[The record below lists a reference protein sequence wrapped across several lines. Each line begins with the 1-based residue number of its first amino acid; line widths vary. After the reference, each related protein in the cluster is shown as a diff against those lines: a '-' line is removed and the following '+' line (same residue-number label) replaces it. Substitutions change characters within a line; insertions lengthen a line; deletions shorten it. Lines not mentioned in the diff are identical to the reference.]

1 MSVGSDGLYAEPFL
15 VLEPGRHTAAI
26 KRLDADREGRF
37 LVTASDDKTVRVWAA
52 EDGRLLRTLRLPA
65 GPGNVGKAYAAAISP
80 DGALVA
86 AGGWTRRPAPT
97 SVYLFE
103 RASGR
108 LLRRVGGLPNVV
120 NHLAFSPD
128 GTRLAATL
136 GGGEGVR
143 LIDPAAGR
151 VVAADEGYGG
161 ESYGAA
167 FDAAGRLATTSCDG
181 KVRLYDPGLRLLRA
195 AEAPG
200 GKRPYGI
207 AFSPDGRRL
216 AVGYDDTTA
225 VDVLDAGTL
234 GRLFA
239 ADTEGVDNGKLS
251 SVAWSADGGSLYAAG
266 RWQVGGEFRLR
277 RWPEGGRGAPVDLPL
292 SRSTVMALRG
302 LPGGRLAFAAADPR
316 LGLLGA
322 DGAAGLGRGA
332 GHRRLPRPARTSSRS
347 RRTGRGSASGTS
359 TCGKSP
365 ALFSLPERRLA
376 PGGSAAG
383 LAAARTAAPGLAVE
397 GWKDGTE
404 PSLNGGRLALEPY
417 ETARSLAV
425 APDGR
430 RFVLGSEW
438 SLRLFDQAGTELW
451 RRPVP
456 GVAWAVNVS
465 GDGRLVVAAY
475 GDGTIRWHRLSDGAG
490 AAGPLPAPG
499 PAALG
504 AVDAAGYY
512 DASPGAEDLIGWQV
526 NRGRDEAPEFYT
538 ASRFR
543 DRFHR
548 PDVIDRVLQELDV
561 DAAVAKAGTPARA
574 AAAPATVLDILP
586 PTVAIIEPQEGA
598 PAPAG
603 VLTVTYTVERA
614 RARPAGAGAAVRR
627 R

>member
-1 MSVGSDGLYAEPFL
+1 MSVGGDGLYAEPFL
-15 VLEPGRHTAAI
+15 VLEPGRHTATI

-65 GPGNVGKAYAAAISP
+65 GPGDVGKAYAAAISP

-86 AGGWTRRPAPT
+86 AGGWTAPIGADE
-97 SVYLFE
+97 SVYLFD

-120 NHLAFSPD
+120 LHLAFSPD

-151 VVAADEGYGG
+151 VVAADEGYGDG
-161 ESYGAA
+161 SYGAA
-167 FDAAGRLATTSCDG
+167 FDAAGRLATTSYDG

-207 AFSPDGRRL
+207 AFSPDGERL

-239 ADTEGVDNGKLS
+239 ADTKGVDSGDLCS
-251 SVAWSADGGSLYAAG
+251 G
-266 RWQVGGEFRLR
+266 RLVGGRRQPLRRRALARSAASTRLR

-322 DGAAGLGRGA
+322 DGE
-332 GHRRLPRPARTSSRS
+332 PAWSVGPATADFRDQETSSRS

-359 TCGKSP
+359 TAASRRPCSRCRSAGWPRAGAPPASP
-365 ALFSLPERRLA
+365 PRA
-376 PGGSAAG
+376 PPPPASPSRAG
-383 LAAARTAAPGLAVE
+383 RTA
-397 GWKDGTE
+397 
-404 PSLNGGRLALEPY
+404 PS
-417 ETARSLAV
+417 
-425 APDGR
+425 
-430 RFVLGSEW
+430 
-438 SLRLFDQAGTELW
+438 
-451 RRPVP
+451 
-456 GVAWAVNVS
+456 
-465 GDGRLVVAAY
+465 
-475 GDGTIRWHRLSDGAG
+475 
-490 AAGPLPAPG
+490 
-499 PAALG
+499 
-504 AVDAAGYY
+504 
-512 DASPGAEDLIGWQV
+512 
-526 NRGRDEAPEFYT
+526 
-538 ASRFR
+538 
-543 DRFHR
+543 
-548 PDVIDRVLQELDV
+548 
-561 DAAVAKAGTPARA
+561 RA
-574 AAAPATVLDILP
+574 
-586 PTVAIIEPQEGA
+586 
-598 PAPAG
+598 
-603 VLTVTYTVERA
+603 
-614 RARPAGAGAAVRR
+614 
-627 R
+627 